1 MEIANLICEIL
12 EEMDLQPYV
21 EEDYIEV
28 KYEAKTLCIDYV
40 VDETE
45 NGTTYKYVSIQLPAF
60 YMLGDENEITEV
72 LLTCNRINREL
83 RQIKTY
89 LTEDLQYVTSS
100 FEFWFLN
107 REDLRNS
114 MKWALIMF
122 SNIRPLFHKTLREIQ
137 SADTEI

>member
-12 EEMDLQPYV
+12 EEMELKPYV
-21 EEDYIEV
+21 DEDYIEV
-28 KYEAKTLCIDYV
+28 KYEAKTLVINYD
-40 VDETE
+40 VDENEDST
-45 NGTTYKYVSIQLPAF
+45 KCKFISIQLPAF

-100 FEFWFLN
+100 FEYWFVN

-114 MKWALIMF
+114 LEWALIMF
-122 SNIRPLFHKTLREIQ
+122 SNIRPLFHKTLHEICR
-137 SADTEI
+137 